1 MITCDVFNTS
11 AGNAVDFDSR
21 PTLLIPISEPPLKRI
36 IRTFF
41 ESGIHEA
48 ICEAR
53 NDRTAVESPRIKSAA
68 DLAHRIAEVF
78 YNIKTKIIPG
88 LKEKGPGA
96 IAAYSETRDWINSNI
111 RYISWHPNCFKLAVA
126 GSDDVIRIYNDSIS
140 LPSLKVCF
148 SLRFLRKTSLE
159 LIFFS
164 VKHPEM
170 DYIDGM
176 ETFHCF
182 RAGSWLSKRYLLLDN
197 RQHYVQQTDGLW
209 NRAKIVSFFFLSIGF
224 QAPNTVHLFFI

>member
-126 GSDDVIRIYNDSIS
+126 GSDDVIRIYNDSIT

-148 SLRFLRKTSLE
+148 SLRFLGKTFFRTYLFQSSTQKWITSMAWRPFTASE
-159 LIFFS
+159 LAVGCQNGICFWT
-164 VKHPEM
+164 
-170 DYIDGM
+170 IDSTM
-176 ETFHCF
+176 F
-182 RAGSWLSKRYLLLDN
+182 N
-197 RQHYVQQTDGLW
+197 RQMVCG
-209 NRAKIVSFFFLSIGF
+209 
-224 QAPNTVHLFFI
+224 TVLK